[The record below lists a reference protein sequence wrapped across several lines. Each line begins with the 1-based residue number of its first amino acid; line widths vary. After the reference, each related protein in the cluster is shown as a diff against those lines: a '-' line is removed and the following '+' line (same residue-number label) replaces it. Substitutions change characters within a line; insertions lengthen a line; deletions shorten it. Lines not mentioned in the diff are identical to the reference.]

1 MATDQTFVIV
11 GASLAGAKAAETL
24 RAEGFDGRV
33 VLIGEETERPYER
46 PMLSKEYLRG
56 EKPAAKLYVHDE
68 GFYADNDIE
77 LMTGTR
83 VQSLDPGAHEITLA
97 GGALM
102 PYSRLLLS
110 TGAAPRRLPLPGAD
124 LPGVAYLRAMGE
136 SDALRAAI
144 TAASRVVVIGAGWI
158 GSEVAASARQLG
170 AEVAIVAPEAV
181 PLERVL
187 GPEVGGVY
195 RDLHA
200 GHGVDLHLSTQIEA
214 IVGNGAAGGVRTTDG
229 VVIEGDLV
237 VVGVGVTPRVE
248 LAKLAGLTVENGI
261 VVDEFLATSAPDVF
275 AAGDVAA
282 TWNTRYN
289 KRIRMEH
296 WANALNQ
303 GPVAARNMLG
313 QHTAYEKLPT
323 YSTEQAGHP
332 LYSETWRAMRGF
344 ADLVAH
350 RWRDP
355 DAGIWEIRDD
365 AAHHVHSKLMGWL
378 ALDRALRIGQTHRL
392 SARKR
397 RRWQRARDA
406 LAAEVKMRGF
416 DPAVGS
422 YTRSYGSTDLDAA
435 LLILPLLGIEDP
447 GSPRVDDTINAVRD
461 GLSAG
466 GPLLYRY
473 PPGRDGLPG
482 TEGAFLPCSFWLV
495 QALAHTGRRPEAVE
509 LFEALLDKANPLGLY
524 GEEMDPATGAHLG
537 NFPAG
542 PHPRRARPGCT
553 RAPRHVSGP

>member
-33 VLIGEETERPYER
+33 VLIGEEAERPYER

-68 GFYADNDIE
+68 GFYADNGIE

-97 GGALM
+97 GGARM
-102 PYSRLLLS
+102 SYSRLLLS

-158 GSEVAASARQLG
+158 GSEVAASARLLG

-181 PLERVL
+181 PLVRVL

-214 IVGNGAAGGVRTTDG
+214 IVGDGAASGVRTTDG

-261 VVDEFLATSAPDVF
+261 VVDEFLATSVPDVF

-282 TWNTRYN
+282 TWNTMYN

-313 QHTAYEKLPT
+313 QHTAYEKLPYF
-323 YSTEQAGHP
+323 YSDQYDLGMEYNGYADDWDRVVVRGDRSGREFLAFWLKDGRVLAGMNANIWDQGDDIKALIRSGASVDPDRLADPSVP
-332 LYSETWRAMRGF
+332 L
-344 ADLVAH
+344 ADLLAS
-350 RWRDP
+350 P
-355 DAGIWEIRDD
+355 
-365 AAHHVHSKLMGWL
+365 AAKADGPS
-378 ALDRALRIGQTHRL
+378 
-392 SARKR
+392 
-397 RRWQRARDA
+397 
-406 LAAEVKMRGF
+406 RG
-416 DPAVGS
+416 
-422 YTRSYGSTDLDAA
+422 
-435 LLILPLLGIEDP
+435 
-447 GSPRVDDTINAVRD
+447 
-461 GLSAG
+461 
-466 GPLLYRY
+466 
-473 PPGRDGLPG
+473 
-482 TEGAFLPCSFWLV
+482 
-495 QALAHTGRRPEAVE
+495 
-509 LFEALLDKANPLGLY
+509 
-524 GEEMDPATGAHLG
+524 
-537 NFPAG
+537 
-542 PHPRRARPGCT
+542 
-553 RAPRHVSGP
+553 

>member
-1 MATDQTFVIV
+1 
-11 GASLAGAKAAETL
+11 
-24 RAEGFDGRV
+24 
-33 VLIGEETERPYER
+33 
-46 PMLSKEYLRG
+46 
-56 EKPAAKLYVHDE
+56 
-68 GFYADNDIE
+68 
-77 LMTGTR
+77 

-97 GGALM
+97 GGARM
-102 PYSRLLLS
+102 SYSRLLLS

-158 GSEVAASARQLG
+158 GSEVAASACHLG

-181 PLERVL
+181 PLVRVL

-214 IVGNGAAGGVRTTDG
+214 IVGDGAASGVRTTDG

-261 VVDEFLATSAPDVF
+261 VVDEFLATSVPDVF

-313 QHTAYEKLPT
+313 QHTVYEKLPYF
-323 YSTEQAGHP
+323 YSDQYDLGMEYNGYADDWDRVVVRGDRSGREFLAFWLKDGRVLAGMNANIWDQGDDIKALIRSGASIDPDRLADPSVP
-332 LYSETWRAMRGF
+332 L
-344 ADLVAH
+344 ADLLAS
-350 RWRDP
+350 P
-355 DAGIWEIRDD
+355 
-365 AAHHVHSKLMGWL
+365 AAKADGPS
-378 ALDRALRIGQTHRL
+378 
-392 SARKR
+392 
-397 RRWQRARDA
+397 
-406 LAAEVKMRGF
+406 RG
-416 DPAVGS
+416 
-422 YTRSYGSTDLDAA
+422 
-435 LLILPLLGIEDP
+435 
-447 GSPRVDDTINAVRD
+447 
-461 GLSAG
+461 
-466 GPLLYRY
+466 
-473 PPGRDGLPG
+473 
-482 TEGAFLPCSFWLV
+482 
-495 QALAHTGRRPEAVE
+495 
-509 LFEALLDKANPLGLY
+509 
-524 GEEMDPATGAHLG
+524 
-537 NFPAG
+537 
-542 PHPRRARPGCT
+542 
-553 RAPRHVSGP
+553 

>member
-33 VLIGEETERPYER
+33 VLIGEEAERPYER

-68 GFYADNDIE
+68 GFYADNGIE

-97 GGALM
+97 GGARM
-102 PYSRLLLS
+102 SYSRLLLS

-158 GSEVAASARQLG
+158 GSEVAASARHLG

-181 PLERVL
+181 PLVRVL

-214 IVGNGAAGGVRTTDG
+214 IVGDGAASGVRTTDG

-261 VVDEFLATSAPDVF
+261 VVDEFLATSVPDVF

-313 QHTAYEKLPT
+313 QHTAYEKLPYF
-323 YSTEQAGHP
+323 YSDQYDLGMEYNGYADDWDRVVVRGDRSGWEFLAFWLKDGRVLAGMNANIWDQGDDIKALIRSGASVDPDRLADPSVP
-332 LYSETWRAMRGF
+332 L
-344 ADLVAH
+344 ADLLAS
-350 RWRDP
+350 P
-355 DAGIWEIRDD
+355 
-365 AAHHVHSKLMGWL
+365 AAKADGPS
-378 ALDRALRIGQTHRL
+378 
-392 SARKR
+392 
-397 RRWQRARDA
+397 
-406 LAAEVKMRGF
+406 RG
-416 DPAVGS
+416 
-422 YTRSYGSTDLDAA
+422 
-435 LLILPLLGIEDP
+435 
-447 GSPRVDDTINAVRD
+447 
-461 GLSAG
+461 
-466 GPLLYRY
+466 
-473 PPGRDGLPG
+473 
-482 TEGAFLPCSFWLV
+482 
-495 QALAHTGRRPEAVE
+495 
-509 LFEALLDKANPLGLY
+509 
-524 GEEMDPATGAHLG
+524 
-537 NFPAG
+537 
-542 PHPRRARPGCT
+542 
-553 RAPRHVSGP
+553 

>member
-33 VLIGEETERPYER
+33 VLIGEEAERPYER

-68 GFYADNDIE
+68 GFYADNGIE

-97 GGALM
+97 GGARM
-102 PYSRLLLS
+102 SYSRLLLS

-124 LPGVAYLRAMGE
+124 LSGVAYLRAMGE

-158 GSEVAASARQLG
+158 GSEVAASARHLG
-170 AEVAIVAPEAV
+170 AQVAIVAPEAV
-181 PLERVL
+181 PLVRVL

-214 IVGNGAAGGVRTTDG
+214 IVGDGAASGVRTTDG

-261 VVDEFLATSAPDVF
+261 VVDEFLATSVPDVF

-313 QHTAYEKLPT
+313 QHTAYEKLPYF
-323 YSTEQAGHP
+323 YSDQYDLGMEYNGYADDWDRVVVRGDRSGPEFLAFWLKDGRVLAGMNANIWDQGDDIKALIRSGASIDPDRLADPSVP
-332 LYSETWRAMRGF
+332 L
-344 ADLVAH
+344 ADLLASS
-350 RWRDP
+350 
-355 DAGIWEIRDD
+355 
-365 AAHHVHSKLMGWL
+365 AAKADGPS
-378 ALDRALRIGQTHRL
+378 
-392 SARKR
+392 
-397 RRWQRARDA
+397 
-406 LAAEVKMRGF
+406 RG
-416 DPAVGS
+416 
-422 YTRSYGSTDLDAA
+422 
-435 LLILPLLGIEDP
+435 
-447 GSPRVDDTINAVRD
+447 
-461 GLSAG
+461 
-466 GPLLYRY
+466 
-473 PPGRDGLPG
+473 
-482 TEGAFLPCSFWLV
+482 
-495 QALAHTGRRPEAVE
+495 
-509 LFEALLDKANPLGLY
+509 
-524 GEEMDPATGAHLG
+524 
-537 NFPAG
+537 
-542 PHPRRARPGCT
+542 
-553 RAPRHVSGP
+553 

>member
-33 VLIGEETERPYER
+33 VLIGEEAERPYER

-56 EKPAAKLYVHDE
+56 EKPAAKLFVHDE
-68 GFYADNDIE
+68 GFYADNGIE
-77 LMTGTR
+77 LRTGTR

-97 GGALM
+97 GGARM
-102 PYSRLLLS
+102 SYSRLLLS
-110 TGAAPRRLPLPGAD
+110 TGAAPRRLLLPGAD

-144 TAASRVVVIGAGWI
+144 RAASRVIVIGAGWI

-170 AEVAIVAPEAV
+170 AQVAIVAPEAV
-181 PLERVL
+181 PLVRVL

-214 IVGNGAAGGVRTTDG
+214 IVGDGAARGVRTTDG

-237 VVGVGVTPRVE
+237 VVGVGVSPRVE
-248 LAKLAGLTVENGI
+248 LAEDAGLTVENGV

-282 TWNTRYN
+282 TWNTRYT

-313 QHTAYEKLPT
+313 QHTAYEKLPYF
-323 YSTEQAGHP
+323 YSDQYDLGMEYNGYADHWDRVVVRGDRAEGEFLAFWLKDGRVLAAMNANIWDQGDDIKALIRSGASVDPDRLAAPSVP
-332 LYSETWRAMRGF
+332 L
-344 ADLVAH
+344 ADLLAS
-350 RWRDP
+350 P
-355 DAGIWEIRDD
+355 
-365 AAHHVHSKLMGWL
+365 AAKADGPS
-378 ALDRALRIGQTHRL
+378 
-392 SARKR
+392 
-397 RRWQRARDA
+397 
-406 LAAEVKMRGF
+406 RG
-416 DPAVGS
+416 
-422 YTRSYGSTDLDAA
+422 
-435 LLILPLLGIEDP
+435 
-447 GSPRVDDTINAVRD
+447 
-461 GLSAG
+461 
-466 GPLLYRY
+466 
-473 PPGRDGLPG
+473 
-482 TEGAFLPCSFWLV
+482 
-495 QALAHTGRRPEAVE
+495 
-509 LFEALLDKANPLGLY
+509 
-524 GEEMDPATGAHLG
+524 
-537 NFPAG
+537 
-542 PHPRRARPGCT
+542 
-553 RAPRHVSGP
+553 